1 MTLARLAFAVLLTLA
16 GLPAAEPCLQPDSTC
31 SEHVIM
37 GNKYVIVYRNLALET
52 PNATIDRALI
62 MVHGAQRNGDGYFAT
77 AMAAAAAT
85 GNLLNTLVVAPAF
98 RGREGRGCN
107 DAVQPGE
114 LYWSCQGWN
123 AGFPAVDEKTV
134 DSFAVMDR
142 ILILLSNKAKFPKL
156 KIIVIAGHSG
166 GGQFMQRY
174 SAMNRIEETLGVPVR
189 YVVANPSSYVYLD
202 SKRPASGANCTADGK
217 CQGTFGPYS
226 DRANCTTYNNYRYG
240 LESLSGYAEQVGAET
255 IRKQFPLRNVTYLIG
270 DLDVLPD
277 TDLDKSCP
285 ANAQGLNRRERG
297 LNFWNY
303 IQTEYHA
310 THKLVVVPRCGHNAA
325 CMFTASAGAKVLFPA
340 ESK

>member
-1 MTLARLAFAVLLTLA
+1 MTLFLFAATLA
-16 GLPAAEPCLQPDSTC
+16 LAAEPCLQPDSTC
-31 SEHVIM
+31 SEHLVVGNRFVIA
-37 GNKYVIVYRNLALET
+37 YRNYPLEAANST
-52 PNATIDRALI
+52 VDRALI

-77 AMAAAAAT
+77 AMASAAAT
-85 GNLLNTLVVAPAF
+85 GNLLNTIVIAPVF

-114 LYWSCQGWN
+114 LFWSCQGWN
-123 AGFPAVDEKTV
+123 AGLPAIDEKNTN
-134 DSFAVMDR
+134 SFAVMDR
-142 ILILLSNKAKFPKL
+142 ILTLLNDKAHFPKL
-156 KIIVIAGHSG
+156 KSIVVAGHSG

-174 SAMNRIEETLGVPVR
+174 SAMNRIEETMKVPIR

-202 SKRPASGANCTADGK
+202 SKRPAASANCTAEGK
-217 CQGTFGPYS
+217 CAGSFGLYA
-226 DRANCTTYNNYRYG
+226 DRANCTTYNSYRYG
-240 LESLSGYAEQVGAET
+240 LESLNGYAQEVGADA

-285 ANAQGLNRRERG
+285 ANAQGINRRERG

-310 THKLVVVPRCGHNAA
+310 SHKLVMIPRCGHNAA
-325 CMFTASAGAKVLFPA
+325 CMFTASAGARVLFPVDA
-340 ESK
+340 K